1 MDAGSFASSS
11 VGASIRIGF
20 ELPSFQIW
28 NDGGTLHWMKTQT
41 ASKVPP
47 RSGFASIYFLMHILL
62 QILFFVALTGSVT
75 SSIYCGM
82 VMVAAI
88 RFGLRRRRELRQPAD
103 FLPPLSVL
111 KPLHGTEPG
120 MERNLETFFQQ
131 QYPDFELLFCARQ
144 ETDEGLRLARKV
156 GERYPAVNARF
167 LTCGE
172 PMPKFHN
179 AKVYSLAK
187 LDSVAKNDTY
197 ITSDADVRV
206 QPDYLLRMVQNL
218 KDPHVGLASC
228 VYLGTAGEGATLASQ
243 LDAVGK
249 SVEMTSGV
257 LVADMI
263 EGTKFALGATMA
275 TRRKSFQE
283 VGGFDELGQFYADD
297 FVLGNRLAAQGTGV
311 LLATHVIRLMVQD
324 SPFWL
329 SFRNQLRWM
338 QSTRRSRPWGH
349 LGSGLTFAIPF
360 GLMGLV
366 WGLCTGR
373 AAVGLFWL
381 VVMIVN
387 RWLQAGSIL
396 LVMGDPGWWRGTLIY
411 PLRDFL
417 GWALWV
423 GSYGG
428 ESFYYRGKVY
438 KMKQGGRVESPE

>member
-1 MDAGSFASSS
+1 MTG
-11 VGASIRIGF
+11 
-20 ELPSFQIW
+20 L
-28 NDGGTLHWMKTQT
+28 LH
-41 ASKVPP
+41 V
-47 RSGFASIYFLMHILL
+47 
-62 QILFFVALTGSVT
+62 LFWVAAVGSVT

-82 VMVAAI
+82 VLAAAL
-88 RFGLRRRRELRQPAD
+88 RFGLRKRREQGAVAD

-120 MERNLETFFQQ
+120 MERNLETFFEQE
-131 QYPDFELLFCARQ
+131 YPEFELLFCARF
-144 ETDEGLRLARKV
+144 ETDEGLRLARRV
-156 GERYPAVNARF
+156 GERYPHVDAKYV
-167 LTCGE
+167 TCGD

-187 LDSVAKNDTY
+187 LNSVAKHDLY

-206 QPDYLLRMVQNL
+206 EKDYLQRMVQYL
-218 KDPHVGLASC
+218 KDPKLGLASC
-228 VYLGTAGEGATLASQ
+228 VYLGTAGPAPGKDHASFATQ

-275 TRRKSFQE
+275 TRRQSFE
-283 VGGFDELGQFYADD
+283 AVGGFDVLGQFYADD

-311 LLATHVIRLMVQD
+311 MMATHIIRLMVQD

-349 LGSGLTFAIPF
+349 FGSGLTFAMPF
-360 GLMGLV
+360 GVLGLV
-366 WGLCTGR
+366 WGLCSGH
-373 AAVGLFWL
+373 AGLGLLWFGAM
-381 VVMIVN
+381 VVN
-387 RWLQAGSIL
+387 RWLQAGAIL
-396 LVMGDPGWWRGTLIY
+396 SVLGDPDRVWSGLIY
-411 PLRDFL
+411 PLRDLL
-417 GWALWV
+417 GFALWV

-428 ESFYYRGKVY
+428 ENFYYRGKVY
-438 KMKQGGRVESPE
+438 KLKEGGRVESPD

>member
-1 MDAGSFASSS
+1 MDAQYKFFWL
-11 VGASIRIGF
+11 GAMTVV
-20 ELPSFQIW
+20 L
-28 NDGGTLHWMKTQT
+28 
-41 ASKVPP
+41 
-47 RSGFASIYFLMHILL
+47 HILL
-62 QILFFVALTGSVT
+62 WVAAVGSVT

-82 VMVAAI
+82 VIVAAL
-88 RFGLRRRRELRQPAD
+88 RFGLRRRRELNASAD

-120 MERNLETFFQQ
+120 MERNLETFFEQR
-131 QYPDFELLFCARQ
+131 YPDFELLFCARQ
-144 ETDEGLRLARKV
+144 ETDEGLQLARKV
-156 GERYPAVNARF
+156 SERYPGVDAKFV
-167 LTCGE
+167 TCGE

-187 LDSVAKNDTY
+187 LDSIAKHDDY

-206 QPDYLLRMVQNL
+206 QPDYLQRMVQNL

-228 VYLGTAGEGATLASQ
+228 VYLGTAHEGAGLASK

-275 TRRKSFQE
+275 TRRRSFQA
-283 VGGFDELGQFYADD
+283 VGGFNELGQFYTDD

-349 LGSGLTFAIPF
+349 LGTGLTFAMPF
-360 GLMGLV
+360 GLIGLL
-366 WGLCTGR
+366 WGLASGH
-373 AAVGLFWL
+373 AALGLLWL
-381 VVMIVN
+381 SAMVLN
-387 RWLQAGSIL
+387 RWLQAGAIL
-396 LVMGDPGWWRGTLIY
+396 IVMGDSGWWRGTFIY

-417 GWALWV
+417 GWLLWL

-428 ESFYYRGKVY
+428 DNFYYRGKVY
-438 KMKQGGRVESPE
+438 KLKDGGRVESPD